1 MSGENRAAHVFH
13 VTPDNDED
21 ASYNPLT
28 PEDDDRKLYEW
39 QAVPAMGAGDAM
51 AKMIHGLKDEGFHY
65 ASTNAPSIG
74 HAEMPLR
81 DRGGVHLY
89 RLRKGKNCVEL
100 KDRHADVAMLEYQ
113 KAILALRI
121 EVEEKA
127 VELSEFRKAHPDM
140 DWK

>member
-1 MSGENRAAHVFH
+1 MWSEDRAAHGVP
-13 VTPDNDED
+13 VGPDDD

-28 PEDDDRKLYEW
+28 PEADVRKLYEW

-51 AKMIHGLKDEGFHY
+51 AKMIQSLRDEGFHY
-65 ASTNAPSIG
+65 ASTNAPPIG

-100 KDRHADVAMLEYQ
+100 EERRATQRVLEYQ
-113 KAILALRI
+113 KRSLALRI
-121 EVEEKA
+121 EVDEKS
-127 VELSEFRKAHPDM
+127 VELAEYRKAHPDM
-140 DWK
+140 GWK